1 LSFGGV
7 RVFRKVVFFGTAAT
21 VLIFGAVAGQAQIV
35 SMNGGS
41 RTPAASTPPVVS
53 YLFPEQVSAPA
64 EKPTQVEMHFRVAQG
79 MHINS
84 HTPSQQE
91 LIPTTF
97 SIPQGAGAR
106 LLEASYPA
114 GETMSLAAD
123 PGTKLNVYTGEFVIR
138 ARIVPQA
145 GNHMV
150 EAQLRYQACNQT
162 QCLPPKTIT
171 VPIDV
176 IGK

>member
-1 LSFGGV
+1 MIWK
-7 RVFRKVVFFGTAAT
+7 RVSSGAA
-21 VLIFGAVAGQAQIV
+21 VAALGFGAMAVVQGQIV
-35 SMNGGS
+35 SMKEG
-41 RTPAASTPPVVS
+41 TQTQAASKPPVVS

-64 EKPTQVEMHFRVAQG
+64 EKPTQVELHFRVAEG

-84 HTPSQQE
+84 HMPSQQD

-97 SIPQGAGAR
+97 SIPQGAGTR
-106 LLEASYPA
+106 LLDASYPP

-123 PGTKLNVYTGEFVIR
+123 PGSKLSVYTGDFVIR

-162 QCLPPKTIT
+162 QCLPPKTIA

>member
-1 LSFGGV
+1 MQMILKRICSGASIAVLALGAMAV
-7 RVFRKVVFFGTAAT
+7 RG
-21 VLIFGAVAGQAQIV
+21 QIV
-35 SMNGGS
+35 STGARS
-41 RTPAASTPPVVS
+41 PASSKPAAVA

-64 EKPTQVEMHFRVAQG
+64 EKATAVELHFRVAQG

-84 HTPSQQE
+84 HTPSESE

-97 SIPQGAGAR
+97 SIPQGGGAR
-106 LLEASYPA
+106 LVDASYPA

-123 PGTKLNVYTGEFVIR
+123 PGTRLNVYTGEFVIR
-138 ARIVPQA
+138 ARIVPEA

-162 QCLPPKTIT
+162 QCLPPKTLA

>member
-1 LSFGGV
+1 MIGKRFCFVAAVVALGLGV
-7 RVFRKVVFFGTAAT
+7 IAAQGQ
-21 VLIFGAVAGQAQIV
+21 IAVTKPQ
-35 SMNGGS
+35 
-41 RTPAASTPPVVS
+41 TLASGKAEVVS

-64 EKPTQVEMHFRVAQG
+64 EKSTRVELHFRVAQG

-84 HTPSQQE
+84 HTPGE
-91 LIPTTF
+91 GDLIPTTF
-97 SIPQGAGAR
+97 SIPQDAGAR
-106 LLEASYPA
+106 LLEAIYPP

-123 PGTKLNVYTGEFVIR
+123 PGTRLNVYTGEFVIR

-145 GNHMV
+145 GNHMLG
-150 EAQLRYQACNQT
+150 AQLRYQACNQT
-162 QCLPPKTIT
+162 QCLPPKTIA

>member
-1 LSFGGV
+1 MNSK
-7 RVFRKVVFFGTAAT
+7 R
-21 VLIFGAVAGQAQIV
+21 ISFGAVVAALVLGLTAAQGQIV
-35 SMNGGS
+35 SMGP
-41 RTPAASTPPVVS
+41 RTAAASTLPVVS

-64 EKPTQVEMHFRVAQG
+64 DKPTQVELHFRIAQG

-84 HTPSQQE
+84 HAPGQE
-91 LIPTTF
+91 EPIPTTF
-97 SIPQGAGAR
+97 SIPQDAGVR
-106 LLEASYPA
+106 LLEANYPA

-162 QCLPPKTIT
+162 QCLPPKTIA